1 MKYIILLRGVNIS
14 GKNKISMT
22 ELKKKVEGIGYN
34 DVFTYLNSGN
44 LIVSSDKE
52 RIEVFNE
59 IENLLKDKFDLNVPI
74 VIITLDELEIM
85 LSKKPDW
92 WGTDD
97 KEIYDNI
104 IFMTEEADVK
114 EVLDIIGEP
123 TENIDKILP
132 LGKAIFWS
140 FDLKNYRKSSW
151 WVKTASTSIKDK
163 ITIRTG
169 NTMKKIVELVQKNI
183 NN

>member
-22 ELKKKVEGIGYN
+22 ELKKEVEDIGYH
-34 DVFTYLNSGN
+34 DAFTYLNSGN
-44 LIVSSDKE
+44 LIVNSDKE
-52 RIEVFNE
+52 RTEVFNE
-59 IENLLKDKFDLNVPI
+59 IKNLLKDKFNLDIPM
-74 VIITLDELEIM
+74 VIITLDELEII

-92 WGTDD
+92 WGTNN

-104 IFMTEEADVK
+104 IFMTEETDVK
-114 EVLDIIGEP
+114 EVLDTIGEP

-132 LGKAIFWS
+132 IDNAIFWS

-151 WVKTASTSIKDK
+151 WIKTASTSIKDK

-169 NTMKKIVELVQKNI
+169 NTMKKIVELCKKD
-183 NN
+183 